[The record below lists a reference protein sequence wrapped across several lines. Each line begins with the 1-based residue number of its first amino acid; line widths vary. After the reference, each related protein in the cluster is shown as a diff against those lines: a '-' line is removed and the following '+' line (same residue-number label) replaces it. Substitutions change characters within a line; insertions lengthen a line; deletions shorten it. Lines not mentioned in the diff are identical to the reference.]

1 MVMVIYRKEFC
12 VGGMQMQYTNQEKE
26 LSLDELI
33 SLTRGFIELADQL
46 YTKGKLS
53 KEEYEE
59 LTYIKKDFLI
69 KAETDQ
75 EDLMKTWM

>member
-1 MVMVIYRKEFC
+1 MVIYRKEFC

>member
-1 MVMVIYRKEFC
+1 MVMVIYRKEYC
-12 VGGMQMQYTNQEKE
+12 VGGMKMQYTNQEKE